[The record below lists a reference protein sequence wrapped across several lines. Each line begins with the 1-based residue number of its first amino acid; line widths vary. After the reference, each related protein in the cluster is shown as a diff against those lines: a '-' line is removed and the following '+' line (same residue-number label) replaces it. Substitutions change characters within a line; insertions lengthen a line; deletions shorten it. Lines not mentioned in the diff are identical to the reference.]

1 MSDPINKYDKTVWS
15 YKKVDDDELS
25 NQNLEIIINFF
36 DKNKFELNINKFFSK
51 FDIDLDTF
59 LETGNADINDDKK
72 LSDDVFQSDYHHS
85 LILGKYKLNES
96 QDILLVLEKIFTN
109 QENKFNENNKTFKLL
124 RTDDGNLHFE
134 KGTVFYNFK
143 SGDEEIILKPTKSQ
157 KNIFYLIFLFN
168 EIINIFFIK
177 KQFNILFMKIKK
189 IKNFL

>member
-1 MSDPINKYDKTVWS
+1 MSEFNKYDKTVWS
-15 YKKVDDDELS
+15 YKKVEDDDLS
-25 NQNLEIIINFF
+25 NKNLEVIISFF
-36 DKNKFELNINKFFSK
+36 DKNKFELNINKFYSK

-59 LETGNADINDDKK
+59 LDNSKIDPSKDNK

-85 LILGKYKLNES
+85 LIIGKYKINER

-143 SGDEEIILKPTKSQ
+143 SGDEEIILKPTKS
-157 KNIFYLIFLFN
+157 
-168 EIINIFFIK
+168 
-177 KQFNILFMKIKK
+177 
-189 IKNFL
+189 

>member
-124 RTDDGNLHFE
+124 RTEDGNLHFE
-134 KGTVFYNFK
+134 KDTVFYNFK
-143 SGDEEIILKPTKSQ
+143 SESEEIVLKPAK
-157 KNIFYLIFLFN
+157 
-168 EIINIFFIK
+168 
-177 KQFNILFMKIKK
+177 
-189 IKNFL
+189 